1 MALIPSNFIDDFLDL
16 TSSLPREIIRL
27 LKLIREVDEKSVE
40 TNKALNDKKNLF
52 LYQLRSGFQNENNS
66 NSNHKMQPIIN
77 EEHLKVYTDIETKYK
92 LAIALSQTKQEIINE
107 LHYLIL
113 GDNLSTL
120 SSIIKK
126 GEKECQIQ
134 TQLAYANGTL
144 PSSSNLMYSNEPK
157 QLLDDSFSYTGS
169 VNKKNSERNQ
179 NEFLTKKKKRQN
191 KSSGKS
197 GSTINGVNITNEG
210 SVRNDNID
218 NILQDIGENN
228 EKTYCLCGGP
238 SYGDMIECDN
248 PYCKHQWFHYGC
260 VGLKEAPTKNKWYCS
275 DTCKNTANKEER
287 ILKKKKKK

>member
-77 EEHLKVYTDIETKYK
+77 EEHLKIYTDIETKYK

-126 GEKECQIQ
+126 VEKECQIQ
-134 TQLAYANGTL
+134 TQLAYANVTL

-169 VNKKNSERNQ
+169 IYK
-179 NEFLTKKKKRQN
+179 
-191 KSSGKS
+191 
-197 GSTINGVNITNEG
+197 
-210 SVRNDNID
+210 
-218 NILQDIGENN
+218 
-228 EKTYCLCGGP
+228 
-238 SYGDMIECDN
+238 
-248 PYCKHQWFHYGC
+248 
-260 VGLKEAPTKNKWYCS
+260 
-275 DTCKNTANKEER
+275 
-287 ILKKKKKK
+287 